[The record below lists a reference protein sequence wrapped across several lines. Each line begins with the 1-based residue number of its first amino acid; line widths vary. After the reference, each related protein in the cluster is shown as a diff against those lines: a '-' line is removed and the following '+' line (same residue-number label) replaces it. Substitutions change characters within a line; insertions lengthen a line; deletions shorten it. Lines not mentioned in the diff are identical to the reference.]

1 MKEKIITSGFISVI
15 GRTNAGKSTLLN
27 SLIKSPLALVSK
39 KVNATRKRM
48 DIIVPFEDDTYN
60 SQLIFIDTP
69 GLHESNKLLNE
80 YMLQE
85 THKAIGDSDLSVFVA
100 VASTNHSEI
109 LYYKNFLEQHKKKHI
124 ILLNKIDTLNN
135 QELLSC
141 LESYKQYQEHFIGI
155 MPIKAKELD
164 SYTIN
169 TMLAMLAKHLPI
181 HPHFYDDGIISTTF
195 MRDIYKEAIRE
206 AIFERL
212 SDEIP
217 YESDVKI
224 LKITEKPKILYIKAQ
239 IIVAKDSQK
248 AMIIGKNGATIKSLG
263 SIARQKCEYLA
274 EQKVFLELMV
284 KTIKGWNTNKQTLKQ
299 FGYDI
304 DSE

>member
-1 MKEKIITSGFISVI
+1 MKEKIVTSGFISVV

-27 SLIKSPLALVSK
+27 SIVKNPIALVSK

-48 DIIVPFEDDTYN
+48 DIIVPFEDESYN

-80 YMLQE
+80 CMLNE
-85 THKAIGDSDLSVFVA
+85 THRAIGDSDLSVFIS
-100 VASTNHSEI
+100 VASTNNNEI
-109 LYYKNFLEQHKKKHI
+109 EYYKSFLERYKKKHI
-124 ILLNKIDTLNN
+124 VLLNKIDLLNR
-135 QELLSC
+135 QEILRC
-141 LESYKQYQEHFIGI
+141 LESYKKYQENSIAI
-155 MPIKAKELD
+155 IPISAKDTEG
-164 SYTIN
+164 YAIN
-169 TMLAMLAKHLPI
+169 TMLSKLARNLPI
-181 HPHFYDDGIISTTF
+181 HPHFYDDGMISTTF

-217 YESDVKI
+217 YESDVRI
-224 LKITEKPKILYIKAQ
+224 LKITEKPTTLYIKAQ

-248 AMIIGKNGATIKSLG
+248 AMIIGKNGQTIKSLG

-274 EQKVFLELMV
+274 EQKVFLELII
-284 KTIKGWNTNKQTLKQ
+284 KTIKGWNTNKQTLRQ

-304 DSE
+304 NE